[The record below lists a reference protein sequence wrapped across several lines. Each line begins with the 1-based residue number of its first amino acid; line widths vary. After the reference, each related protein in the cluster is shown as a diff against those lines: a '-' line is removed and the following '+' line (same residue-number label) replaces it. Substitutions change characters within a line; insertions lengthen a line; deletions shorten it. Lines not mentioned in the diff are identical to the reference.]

1 MDNFQTDNTTGVNH
15 EAMLAN
21 TPLRVLTSSSITGDK
36 IFNLQEEHLGT
47 IKDIM
52 LNIIDG
58 RIEYFIMETG
68 GIFGLGANYF
78 AIPFRLLKVDEVNKR
93 FIYNMSKESIT
104 KSPGFDVDHWPETNL
119 HLENLNSY
127 WNFMGE

>member
-1 MDNFQTDNTTGVNH
+1 MDNFQVDNATGANH
-15 EAMLAN
+15 EALFAN

-36 IFNLQEEHLGT
+36 VFNPQEEHLGT

-58 RIEYFIMETG
+58 KIEYFIMESG
-68 GIFGLGANYF
+68 GIFGLGAKFF
-78 AIPFRLLKVDEVNKR
+78 AIPFRLLKVDEVKKR
-93 FIYNMSKESIT
+93 FIYNMSKESISD
-104 KSPGFDVDHWPETNL
+104 SPGFDVDHWPETNL